1 MGLISK
7 DLLSSNQSASI
18 HDFMIA
24 SHFDFIYPISSH
36 DVTNNP
42 LYTNDKKKTSSLPL
56 ILP

>member
-42 LYTNDKKKTSSLPL
+42 LYTNDKKNPVHY
-56 ILP
+56 P